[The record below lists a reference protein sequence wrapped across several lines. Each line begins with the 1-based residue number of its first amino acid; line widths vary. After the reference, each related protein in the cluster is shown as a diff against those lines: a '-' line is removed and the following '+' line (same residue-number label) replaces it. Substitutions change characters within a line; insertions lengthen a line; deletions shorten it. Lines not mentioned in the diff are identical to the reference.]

1 MTDLKNQ
8 KRLAA
13 ALLKCGEHRVRFD
26 DRRLEDIAE
35 AVTRSDIRK
44 LIVSGAIFSLQKKGV
59 SRGRKRFHDFQKAK
73 GRRKGHGTRRGGKRS
88 RAPKKRRWIMVIR
101 PIRNRLKLLREKGI
115 IDKAT
120 YRLFYRQAKGNMFKN
135 KAHLNQHLEMKG
147 IKLKDEKVVKEK
159 KVTPKKTK
167 GAGPKEKK
175 ERREKK
181 KVSKVPVKAPEKT
194 KKEISKA
201 PVKAPETKK
210 EV

>member
-8 KRLAA
+8 KRLSA

-44 LIVSGAIFSLQKKGV
+44 LIISGAIFSLQKKGV

-101 PIRNRLKLLREKGI
+101 PIRIRLKDLRAKGI

-135 KAHLNQHLEMKG
+135 KGHLNQHLELKG
-147 IKLKDEKVVKEK
+147 IKLKDEKTVKIKKEK
-159 KVTPKKTK
+159 PKKTK

-175 ERREKK
+175 VPREKKK
-181 KVSKVPVKAPEKT
+181 KVSKEL
-194 KKEISKA
+194 
-201 PVKAPETKK
+201 VKAPETKK
-210 EV
+210 VSKEPVKAKGTKKEV